1 MKQFDTVLGFYIPS
15 FFKLEVKS
23 NIRDFNFKSWPANTQ
38 SVFFHEYIHFLQ
50 DITTIFGLNNIY
62 AIGDYILYTG
72 NEILKKPQ
80 GSFQT
85 PIPFT
90 GVFYQSSYLSRLSWG
105 TMPKD
110 TNSLIASAKPVHTT
124 IFDRV
129 LNRNIDYYEIQN
141 LNGEKFR
148 LGAVHIMESMA
159 YLGQQIAFGAGQYS
173 SPNTP
178 YNIVEQIAKTFSPE
192 IANDKVFLFGACDYA
207 LAYSIPAKALINA
220 FDYTTIHIAKFRSNP
235 QDILNDLIQ
244 APMSFNNDVVSFN
257 DAIDEIASAATKAL
271 DGRYKGFENYNIR
284 TWYRTV
290 IKRAVAQKK
299 KEPFLLTKI
308 VMGGMPS
315 QNDYFRQIF
324 ESIGTPL
331 VANSEHEIIHKCPK
345 KISVRKRELL
355 SLWAYQDYF
364 EIVNLGLTKYLGC
377 TLKEYCQEMCLI
389 HTNEKCKE
397 PWTKARKFFPCPFGR
412 LWYNNGLKRY
422 RPK

>member
-15 FFKLEVKS
+15 FFKLEVGF
-23 NIRDFNFKSWPANTQ
+23 NIRDFNFKSWSNETQ
-38 SVFFHEYIHFLQ
+38 SVFFHEYVHFLQ
-50 DITTIFGLNNIY
+50 DITTIYGLNNIY

-72 NEILKKPQ
+72 NEIYKKPQ

-90 GVFYQSSYLSRLSWG
+90 GVFYQNAYLRSFSLG

-110 TNSLIASAKPVHTT
+110 TNSLIVSAKPVHKT

-129 LNRNIDYYEIQN
+129 LNRDIDYYEIQN
-141 LNGEKFR
+141 LNGEKFI
-148 LGAVHIMESMA
+148 LGAFHIMESMA
-159 YLGQQIAFGAGQYS
+159 YLGQQIAFGASQYI

-178 YNIVEQIAKTFSPE
+178 YNIVEQIAKTFSSE
-192 IANDKVFLFGACDYA
+192 IAKDKVFLFGICDYA

-220 FDYTTIHIAKFRSNP
+220 FDYATTHIAKFRSNP
-235 QDILNDLIQ
+235 QDILDDLIQ
-244 APMSFNNDVVSFN
+244 ESMSFNNGAVSFN
-257 DAIDEIASAATKAL
+257 DAIAKIASAAIKAL

-284 TWYRTV
+284 TWYQTV
-290 IKRAVAQKK
+290 IKRAVALKK
-299 KEPFLLTKI
+299 KEPFLLTNI

-315 QNDYFRQIF
+315 LNGYFRQIF
-324 ESIGTPL
+324 DYIGTPL

-345 KISVRKRELL
+345 KVFVRKRELL

-364 EIVNLGLTKYLGC
+364 EIVSQGLAKYSGC
-377 TLKEYCQEMCLI
+377 KLKEYCQKMCFI
-389 HTNEKCKE
+389 HTNEKCQE
-397 PWTKARKFFPCPFGR
+397 PWTKAGKIFPCPFGR